1 MVNRP
6 SAWHLPSSPQTTYE
20 RMESQEFPGLLEL
33 QHRHFF
39 DAASSEPPTV
49 EDVKRVCPK
58 KTGHKIHQNSIPW
71 IPMVEF

>member
-1 MVNRP
+1 
-6 SAWHLPSSPQTTYE
+6 
-20 RMESQEFPGLLEL
+20 MESQEFPGLLEL